1 MPASSPYGPAGDGGI
16 GTDEGVRMSLRKPKD
31 EGERW
36 VAVSL
41 ISFVLFAI
49 LLVLLAIVP
58 SYMLYF
64 ADGTLGWTTQILQAV
79 RDIIVSGYYVVALV
93 AIGAG
98 VVIWNKRNP
107 KVLPPGESKRE
118 ATGGYK

>member
-1 MPASSPYGPAGDGGI
+1 MAPPGDGGI

-36 VAVSL
+36 VSISL

-49 LLVLLAIVP
+49 LIVLLAVVP
-58 SYMLYF
+58 SFMLYF
-64 ADGTLGWTTQILQAV
+64 ADGTLGWTSQLLQAV
-79 RDIIVSGYYVVALV
+79 RDIIVSGYYVIALV
-93 AIGAG
+93 AIGAA

-107 KVLPPGESKRE
+107 KVLPSGESKRE